1 MGFESILLSA
11 ISLCISIILFYF
23 GIRSFLIENIKFEE
37 FLIHLNLSWF
47 ILGLLW
53 LVIGF
58 IELIF
63 GITSFSSMNIIKILL
78 FFAIPFL
85 LEISLFYN
93 SLFSNRISFLETYV
107 PILIGVSFGLNF
119 GSLLISNEL
128 LDNFVLLFLTITGV
142 IVFIEFLIMNQRFR
156 KILKFGDN
164 NEQVSYFFR
173 KIVNVTLLLIIAST
187 ADAFIFISILVDVSL
202 VSFASFLTFIFLL
215 VVSILI
221 IFENRKILIN
231 FKTLDV
237 SLILNEIN

>member
-1 MGFESILLSA
+1 
-11 ISLCISIILFYF
+11 
-23 GIRSFLIENIKFEE
+23 
-37 FLIHLNLSWF
+37 
-47 ILGLLW
+47 
-53 LVIGF
+53 
-58 IELIF
+58 
-63 GITSFSSMNIIKILL
+63 
-78 FFAIPFL
+78 
-85 LEISLFYN
+85 
-93 SLFSNRISFLETYV
+93 
-107 PILIGVSFGLNF
+107 VSFGLNF

-156 KILKFGDN
+156 KILKFGDD